1 VDFNYSTDMP
11 SNLGNI
17 MASRARVRDW
27 ALHEQLKDDLVE
39 HI

>member
-1 VDFNYSTDMP
+1 MP

-17 MASRARVRDW
+17 IASRARVPDRFM
-27 ALHEQLKDDLVE
+27 HQQLKDDLVE